1 MFISSSRTYGWRVSH
16 GAYIRRV
23 AFFFRSLIRDQSRRC
38 SIGSMHVHDLLI
50 SPGFRPPN
58 TLVFL
63 RALISFV
70 KVCSRFF
77 GLLLFL
83 YLFHREMDAM
93 KLSAWYTIC
102 TVTRGSRRLSCFG
115 LRTLYNVRYLSP
127 IFTSLHTFS
136 DFRFYI
142 SRILALAAIL
152 YSTRFPASLS
162 TFLLPHFLVPF
173 AARSFHC
180 LLIFIIRV
188 QFLHELQ
195 LLWESSVSV

>member
-83 YLFHREMDAM
+83 YLFHREMVYYLYSDPWISSFVM
-93 KLSAWYTIC
+93 
-102 TVTRGSRRLSCFG
+102 
-115 LRTLYNVRYLSP
+115 LRSTHTLQCSLFVSYFYKPTYL
-127 IFTSLHTFS
+127 
-136 DFRFYI
+136 FRFPLLHFTD
-142 SRILALAAIL
+142 SRTCRDLVFNPLPGIFVNFSASSFPSPFC
-152 YSTRFPASLS
+152 ST
-162 TFLLPHFLVPF
+162 
-173 AARSFHC
+173 
-180 LLIFIIRV
+180 
-188 QFLHELQ
+188 
-195 LLWESSVSV
+195 